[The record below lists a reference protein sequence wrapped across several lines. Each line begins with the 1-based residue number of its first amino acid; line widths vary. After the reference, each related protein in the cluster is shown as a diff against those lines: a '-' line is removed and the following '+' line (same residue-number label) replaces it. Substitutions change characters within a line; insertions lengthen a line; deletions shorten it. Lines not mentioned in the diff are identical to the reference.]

1 MTVTE
6 LAFIELNPPHKY
18 HDHPFPDRFHKIG
31 TWQAEASTHPV
42 RFFTDPINPA
52 VICVVTGW
60 REPEHHKE
68 WIKAGGGAKFQETVG
83 PYVTVKALHH
93 LDINFQEIPEKAQT
107 IVVREYKHVDEVPQE
122 GHENGDADHRRAD
135 WVGQGIDF
143 ESPADTPVFFQL
155 KAYLGAG
162 GAYQLDGS
170 DALVFERITIF

>member
-18 HDHPFPDRFHKIG
+18 HHHPFPDRFHKIG
-31 TWQAEASTHPV
+31 TWQAESSTHPV
-42 RFFTDPINPA
+42 RFFTDPQNPA
-52 VICVVTGW
+52 AICVVTGW
-60 REPEHHKE
+60 RDAEHHKE
-68 WIKAGGGAKFQETVG
+68 WIQAGGGAKFQETVG

-93 LDINFQEIPEKAQT
+93 LDIDFQEIPEKAQT
-107 IVVREYKHVDEVPQE
+107 IVIREYKHVDEVPQE
-122 GHENGDADHRRAD
+122 GHADRGAD

-155 KAYLGAG
+155 KAYLGAE
-162 GAYQLDGS
+162 GAYQLESS

>member
-18 HDHPFPDRFHKIG
+18 HHHPFPDRFHKIG

-42 RFFTDPINPA
+42 RFFTDPQNPA
-52 VICVVTGW
+52 AICVVTGW
-60 REPEHHKE
+60 RDAEHHKE
-68 WIKAGGGAKFQETVG
+68 WIQAGGGAKFQETVG

-93 LDINFQEIPEKAQT
+93 LDIDFQEIPEKAQT
-107 IVVREYKHVDEVPQE
+107 IVIREYKHVDEVPQE
-122 GHENGDADHRRAD
+122 GHADRGAD

-155 KAYLGAG
+155 KAYLGAE
-162 GAYQLDGS
+162 GAYQLESS